1 MSTLENAIS
10 ILRLFNSERDE
21 LTVTEAARLLNMPKS
36 SVGRLLTNMR
46 DLGLLDGS
54 GRQPRYR
61 IGPLFFEISQ
71 QYRLRS
77 SLIEKAE
84 SVMTGLCSETGHTG
98 YVSILQGTEVLV
110 MRVRPGSHAL
120 RVVTPPGQRLPAC
133 ETAIGRSLLARL
145 PVERVR
151 ALYPKG
157 LSSLKPNSPQS
168 LEDLLKS
175 LATVRRRGWA
185 ESLDEAVPGVGST
198 SIAVEDC
205 VDHEMVGICLTYSAS
220 VQKSEKIEMAQ
231 LLVQA
236 GRELGLQIGD
246 TFWTALGNGKSID

>member
-61 IGPLFFEISQ
+61 IGRLFFEISQ

-84 SVMTGLCSETGHTG
+84 SVM
-98 YVSILQGTEVLV
+98 
-110 MRVRPGSHAL
+110 RD
-120 RVVTPPGQRLPAC
+120 
-133 ETAIGRSLLARL
+133 RSLR
-145 PVERVR
+145 P
-151 ALYPKG
+151 
-157 LSSLKPNSPQS
+157 SSC
-168 LEDLLKS
+168 
-175 LATVRRRGWA
+175 
-185 ESLDEAVPGVGST
+185 LDG
-198 SIAVEDC
+198 
-205 VDHEMVGICLTYSAS
+205 
-220 VQKSEKIEMAQ
+220 
-231 LLVQA
+231 
-236 GRELGLQIGD
+236 IGD
-246 TFWTALGNGKSID
+246 RDAG